1 MVDVGDKSVTARSA
15 IATARVTMAPE
26 TARALS
32 EGSTPKG
39 DVLATA
45 RIAGIQAAKRTP
57 ELIPLCHAIALTRV
71 QVRFALDASG
81 VRIEAEAEAR
91 DRTGV
96 EMEAMTAVTVA
107 ALTLYDMLKGI
118 DRAMT
123 ITDVRLEEK
132 RGGRSGHWTRAS
144 ETTPGEPTSTEPA
157 ALAHAEPAALAHA
170 EPAALAHA
178 EPTALEPSDH
188 ASRFAIVR
196 TTLDVESVRRR
207 VAHPSA
213 GATCV
218 FVGTVRDHNEG
229 AAVTQLDYE
238 AYESMAV
245 DEMRRCAAQIE
256 RELPGVRLA
265 ATHRAGSLAVGEDA
279 VVCAA
284 SAAHRGEAFDAARRL
299 IDAIKAR
306 APIWKREHRPEGPRW
321 IHWQDARDGSR

>member
-1 MVDVGDKSVTARSA
+1 MVDVGDKAVTARAA
-15 IATARVTMAPE
+15 IATARVTMTPE
-26 TARALS
+26 TARALA

-71 QVRFALDASG
+71 QVRFTFAPDG

-123 ITDVRLEEK
+123 VTDVRLEEK
-132 RGGRSGHWTRAS
+132 RGGRSGHWTRAEQGS
-144 ETTPGEPTSTEPA
+144 SARSPAEEPA
-157 ALAHAEPAALAHA
+157 R
-170 EPAALAHA
+170 
-178 EPTALEPSDH
+178 
-188 ASRFAIVR
+188 RFAVVR
-196 TTLDVESVRRR
+196 EPIDVEALRRR

-229 AAVTQLDYE
+229 ASVTQLDYE

-245 DEMRRCAAQIE
+245 DEMRRCAEEIE
-256 RELPGVRLA
+256 REIPGVRLA
-265 ATHRAGSLAVGEDA
+265 AIHRAGSLAVGEDA
-279 VVCAA
+279 VACAA
-284 SAAHRGEAFDAARRL
+284 SAPHRAEAFDAARRL

-306 APIWKREHRPEGPRW
+306 APIWKREHGPDGPRW
-321 IHWQDARDGSR
+321 LHWQDARDTPR